1 VSLGPVGRVWRQ
13 IEDRIREAVKWKAE
27 VFKAEVAEVA
37 PDSMTGYVRVT
48 HEADYPGFE
57 RAPSLVIGAMP
68 IVGDTVRCFGT
79 AFYSVVITGG
89 TSSGGTDDQTAAE
102 VPYSGSTTLSA
113 TNVEAALDE
122 LDTEKVPSTLSV
134 STTAPL
140 SGGGDLSANRTLSVT
155 AATEAATGVVE
166 LATSAETTTGTD
178 TTRATT
184 PAGVKAVADTKVPTT
199 RTVSTTAPLSGGG
212 DLSANRT
219 LSVTAATEAASG
231 VVELATNAETV
242 TGTDTTRAVHPAG
255 VAAAIAG
262 VSGAAPIHS
271 FHATQTTGQN
281 NLPVSTDTILTGFT
295 EVHDSDGN
303 FAANAY
309 TCPVSGLYHF
319 GGGCKLTTVTDTRRM
334 ELRLYVNGTTVPTHR
349 AETIAY
355 SWITGSAEASVYGTI
370 TRRFTAGDVV
380 RLAVFNSFT
389 AATSDTDPDPNYTYF
404 YGHLVRAT

>member
-1 VSLGPVGRVWRQ
+1 VTLGPVGRVWRQ
-13 IEDRIREAVKWKAE
+13 IEDRIREAVRWKAE

-37 PDSMTGYVRVT
+37 PDSMTGYVRVSR
-48 HEADYPGFE
+48 EADYPGFE
-57 RAPSLVIGAMP
+57 RGPSYVIGSMP
-68 IVGDTVRCFGT
+68 IVGDEVYCIGT

-89 TSSGGTDDQTAAE
+89 ASSGGVTDHGALTGLLDDDHTQYHTDARAATWGDARY
-102 VPYSGSTTLSA
+102 PPLARTISTT
-113 TNVEAALDE
+113 
-122 LDTEKVPSTLSV
+122 P
-134 STTAPL
+134 PL
-140 SGGGDLSANRTLSVT
+140 TGGGDLSANRTLAVS
-155 AATEAATGVVE
+155 AATDAASGVVE

-178 TTRATT
+178 ATRATT

-319 GGGCKLTTVTDTRRM
+319 GGGCKLTTVSDTRRM
-334 ELRLYVNGTTVPTHR
+334 ELKLYVNGTTVPTHR

-355 SWITGSAEASVYGTI
+355 SWITGSAEASVMGVI

-389 AATSDTDPDPNYTYF
+389 AATADTDPDPNYTYF